1 MLFLQDEDYNVCLLG
16 RISSNCMVR
25 VTMCFSNTFS
35 HPELIYVILVSF
47 QWGKTRF
54 RWRSLWLVKLPG
66 WWWSYLGCANSK
78 DMLIF
83 TPKRLGK
90 KMNPPFD
97 VQIYIFFFAN
107 GLVRN
112 HQLATIF
119 SQSLDH
125 KPNDLNLGELWG
137 RTEDF
142 LWSQK
147 PNVQLE
153 CILQAPVWKKVS
165 WQWVLRLRKYQVTS
179 NPEIGCSLFFSIIYF
194 IES

>member
-1 MLFLQDEDYNVCLLG
+1 MLFSQDEDYNVCLLG

-25 VTMCFSNTFS
+25 VTICFSNTFS

-90 KMNPPFD
+90 KISSPIWRAN
-97 VQIYIFFFAN
+97 IYIYICCKWVGGF
-107 GLVRN
+107 N
-112 HQLATIF
+112 HQLARIF
-119 SQSLDH
+119 SQSSDQQKFNH
-125 KPNDLNLGELWG
+125 LNLGELWG
-137 RTEDF
+137 
-142 LWSQK
+142 
-147 PNVQLE
+147 
-153 CILQAPVWKKVS
+153 QAPVWKKVS
-165 WQWVLRLRKYQVTS
+165 WEWVLKLRKYHMTS
-179 NPEIGCSLFFSIIYF
+179 NPEIGCSLFFQ
-194 IES
+194 